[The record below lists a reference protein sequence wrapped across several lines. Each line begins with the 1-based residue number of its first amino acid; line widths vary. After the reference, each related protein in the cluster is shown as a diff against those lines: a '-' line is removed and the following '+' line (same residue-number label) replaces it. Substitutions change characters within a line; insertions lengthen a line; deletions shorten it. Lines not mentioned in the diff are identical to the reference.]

1 MAGRTSAQVK
11 DSMRRVDVLDVAVLK
26 VVGRVGRVEAFY
38 GRGALASLELDGVP
52 LVVAQAVAQSKGL
65 LGQAHEQRQL
75 QDPFFYEEKTLLIRQ
90 EEGLELRTLDY

>member
-1 MAGRTSAQVK
+1 MVDAQGH
-11 DSMRRVDVLDVAVLK
+11 DHAP
-26 VVGRVGRVEAFY
+26 
-38 GRGALASLELDGVP
+38 SLELDGVP

-90 EEGLELRTLDY
+90 EEGLELRTMGY